1 MIAGSYSRN
10 GNHGNQHHG
19 KQGFASM
26 PKSKVRKIAAMGGKA
41 HAKGLHDDDEEE
53 DDESYRKGTPIPLL
67 RNKKSEKKYK
77 QFKKKYSNISRI
89 NFLYRKKI

>member
-1 MIAGSYSRN
+1 
-10 GNHGNQHHG
+10 
-19 KQGFASM
+19 M

-67 RNKKSEKKYK
+67 IIKKNRKN
-77 QFKKKYSNISRI
+77 Q
-89 NFLYRKKI
+89 KKIKINIQTFLGFFPIFLNF